1 MNANPPETAMSRNSK
16 QDWTVGQTVRVG
28 FMSLGVVAALEAAGD
43 GNPGAYILT
52 NGTQLYSFVPHNGV
66 SKITDEQAVE
76 MCEESKRI
84 SAARAARAQ
93 AQVARVSENAT
104 VCARLKAIA
113 A

>member
-1 MNANPPETAMSRNSK
+1 MSKSK

-28 FMSLGVVAALEAAGD
+28 FLSLVVVAGLEATGD

-52 NGTQLYSFVPHNGV
+52 NGTQLYSFVPHNGL
-66 SKITDEQAVE
+66 SKITDEQAVA

-84 SAARAARAQ
+84 TAARAARAQ
-93 AQVARVSENAT
+93 AKVARVASNAAM
-104 VCARLKAIA
+104 CARLQAIA

>member
-1 MNANPPETAMSRNSK
+1 MNRNSK

-28 FMSLGVVAALEAAGD
+28 FLSLVVVAGLEAMGD

-52 NGTQLYSFVPHNGV
+52 NGTKLYSFVPHNGL

-84 SAARAARAQ
+84 TAARAARAQ
-93 AQVARVSENAT
+93 AQVSRVMTNAA
-104 VCARLKAIA
+104 VCAKLQAIA

>member
-1 MNANPPETAMSRNSK
+1 MNRNCK

-28 FMSLGVVAALEAAGD
+28 FLSLVVVAGLEATGD
-43 GNPGAYILT
+43 GNPGAFILT

-93 AQVARVSENAT
+93 AQVARVPANAA
-104 VCARLKAIA
+104 VCAKLQAIA

>member
-1 MNANPPETAMSRNSK
+1 MSKSK
-16 QDWTVGQTVRVG
+16 QDWTVGQNVRVG
-28 FMSLGVVAALEAAGD
+28 FLSVAVVARLEATGD

-66 SKITDEQAVE
+66 SKITDEQAVA

-84 SAARAARAQ
+84 TAARAARAQ
-93 AQVARVSENAT
+93 AQVARVASNSAM
-104 VCARLKAIA
+104 CARLQAIA